1 MRLTRAE
8 TIRELPL
15 PCGKVALFKGGCF
28 AADPTIAH
36 LSIHSIRVIFFV
48 AHGKVVLGT

>member
-1 MRLTRAE
+1 MRVTRAE

-15 PCGKVALFKGGCF
+15 LCGKVALFEGGCF
-28 AADPTIAH
+28 AANPTIAH